1 MDGEPG
7 GAGTAALLERCDAL
21 RRAAAARRWRG
32 SFSEYLELCR
42 RHPAICRLSHER
54 IHDMLAAAG
63 GAAFFGRE
71 LFGLEPAVAQL
82 REYFASAAART
93 EVRRRI
99 LLLMGPVGGGKSSLV
114 ALLKRGLEAYAAT
127 DEGALYGIEGC
138 PMHEEPLH
146 LVPAELREE
155 LRRRDGLRIEGD
167 LCPLCR
173 FRLEQEWGGDVRRA
187 PVERIFLDE
196 RARVG
201 IGTFAPSDEKSQDIS
216 ELVGSVDLAAVG
228 RYGVESDPR
237 AYRFDG
243 ELNVANRGL
252 MEFVEMLKC
261 QEQFLYGLLS
271 LSQEQAIKA
280 SRFALIYADL
290 VVIAHTNEAEYRA
303 FAANPRNE
311 ALRDRIILVPVPYN
325 LRVRDEVR
333 IYARLL
339 GEAAGAG
346 MHVAPHAL
354 EVAGMFAVLTR
365 LREGA
370 RSGVSPV
377 RKMRLYDGEPGEAE
391 ARELRAEAAEEEPPR
406 GEPAE
411 GMGGISPRY
420 VINRLC
426 AAACRP
432 GCACLTPLA
441 VLRCLLDGLEQH
453 PALDRAGRQRCRL
466 LLREVRKEYDGIA
479 RAELRRAASGAFE
492 DSARALFEA
501 YVDHALASCNRQ
513 RVRDPVTG
521 EEAEPD
527 EAFLRSIEEPLGVGE
542 GAARTFREE
551 LLLRISAL
559 ERQGRR
565 FDYRG
570 HERLREALESRL
582 CADLRAWRLPGGRGA
597 GPEREAGAAAL
608 SARLTAE
615 RGYCPACAAELVQHA
630 GPLLQA
636 P

>member
-1 MDGEPG
+1 
-7 GAGTAALLERCDAL
+7 
-21 RRAAAARRWRG
+21 
-32 SFSEYLELCR
+32 
-42 RHPAICRLSHER
+42 
-54 IHDMLAAAG
+54 
-63 GAAFFGRE
+63 
-71 LFGLEPAVAQL
+71 
-82 REYFASAAART
+82 
-93 EVRRRI
+93 
-99 LLLMGPVGGGKSSLV
+99 
-114 ALLKRGLEAYAAT
+114 
-127 DEGALYGIEGC
+127 
-138 PMHEEPLH
+138 MHEEPLH

-228 RYGVESDPR
+228 RFGVESDPR

-290 VVIAHTNEAEYRA
+290 VVVAHTNEAEYRA
-303 FAANPRNE
+303 FAANPRHE
-311 ALRDRIILVPVPYN
+311 ALRDRIVLVPVPYN

-333 IYARLL
+333 IYERLL
-339 GEAAGAG
+339 REAESGSR
-346 MHVAPHAL
+346 HVAPHAL
-354 EVAGMFAVLTR
+354 EVAAMFAVLTR
-365 LREGA
+365 LRESRRPG
-370 RSGVSPV
+370 GSPLA
-377 RKMRLYDGEPGEAE
+377 KMRLYDAEAGDGEAE
-391 ARELRAEAAEEEPPR
+391 ARELRAEAAEEEPAR

-420 VINRLC
+420 VINRLS

-432 GCACLTPLA
+432 GCTCLTPLS
-441 VLRCLLDGLEQH
+441 VLRSLLDGLEQH
-453 PALDRAGRQRCRL
+453 PALDRAARQRCRQI
-466 LLREVRKEYDGIA
+466 LREVRREYDGLA

-492 DSARALFEA
+492 ESARALFEA

-513 RVRDPVTG
+513 RLRDAVTG
-521 EEAEPD
+521 EEVEPD

-542 GAARTFREE
+542 GARRTFREE

-570 HERLREALESRL
+570 HERLREALESRV
-582 CADLRAWRLPGGRGA
+582 CADLRAWRLPGR
-597 GPEREAGAAAL
+597 GPEREGAAAAL
-608 SARLTAE
+608 RARLTAE
-615 RGYCPACAAELVQHA
+615 RGYCPVCAAELVEHG
-630 GPLLQA
+630 GPLLQGT
-636 P
+636 

>member
-32 SFSEYLELCR
+32 SFPEYLELCR

-228 RYGVESDPR
+228 RFGVESDPR

-290 VVIAHTNEAEYRA
+290 VVVAHTNEAEYRA
-303 FAANPRNE
+303 FAANPRHE
-311 ALRDRIILVPVPYN
+311 ALRDRIVLVPVPYN

-333 IYARLL
+333 IYERLL
-339 GEAAGAG
+339 REAESGSR
-346 MHVAPHAL
+346 HVAPHAL
-354 EVAGMFAVLTR
+354 EVAAMFAVLTR
-365 LREGA
+365 LRESRRPG
-370 RSGVSPV
+370 GSPLA
-377 RKMRLYDGEPGEAE
+377 KMRLYDAEAGDGEAE
-391 ARELRAEAAEEEPPR
+391 ARELRAEAAEEEPAR

-420 VINRLC
+420 VINRLS

-432 GCACLTPLA
+432 GCTCLTPLS
-441 VLRCLLDGLEQH
+441 VLRSLLDGLEQH
-453 PALDRAGRQRCRL
+453 PALDRAARQRCRQI
-466 LLREVRKEYDGIA
+466 LREVRREYDGLA

-492 DSARALFEA
+492 ESARALFEA

-513 RVRDPVTG
+513 RLRDAVTG
-521 EEAEPD
+521 EEVEPD

-542 GAARTFREE
+542 GARRTFREE

-570 HERLREALESRL
+570 HERLREALESRV
-582 CADLRAWRLPGGRGA
+582 CADLRAWRLPGR
-597 GPEREAGAAAL
+597 GPEREGAAAAL
-608 SARLTAE
+608 RARLTAE
-615 RGYCPACAAELVQHA
+615 RGYCPVCAAELVEHG
-630 GPLLQA
+630 GPLLQGT
-636 P
+636 